1 MSVYMPQVD
10 ESDFNP
16 QRLIYRYVQ
25 NHTPFDIYMKIKEK
39 VLGQEAAIR
48 QASLLVYA
56 YLKTLAYGNYTDYK
70 YHFMIEAE
78 SGCGK
83 TTFAN
88 ALKAVIPIPLT
99 ICDAS
104 QTTANGWKGMDAA
117 DLMDNPEFEK
127 WGCGIVILDELD
139 KAIMPLGT
147 DVPHHRLT
155 QESFLKML
163 DGGVVYNRDGK
174 SFECDRFLFIGMG
187 AFAQMRTK
195 QPESRSIGFGT
206 SQKAAQVT
214 ISDVINRDRI
224 TAVCGSEQ
232 FMGRMVAVLHFNRLG
247 IKHYR
252 SMLDNAV
259 KEVCQMYGA
268 WELPKEA
275 EDRILRQALESPY
288 GARNIRNMIWEYFM
302 AADSSMIRQMKQQE
316 AIDHKL
322 REGILPDEED
332 RDFLYRK
339 LLASEDTM
347 SA

>member
-1 MSVYMPQVD
+1 MSLYMPCVD
-10 ESDFNP
+10 EDDFNP

-25 NHTPFDIYMKIKEK
+25 NNSPFDIYMKIKEK
-39 VLGQEAAIR
+39 VLGQDAALR

-56 YLKTLAYGNYTDYK
+56 FLKTLAYGNYAEYK
-70 YHFMIEAE
+70 YHFIIEAE

-88 ALKAVIPIPLT
+88 ALKAAVPIPLA

-127 WGCGIVILDELD
+127 WGCGIICLDELD

-155 QESFLKML
+155 QESFLKMF
-163 DGGVVYNRDGK
+163 DGGVVHNRDGK
-174 SFECDRFLFIGMG
+174 VFECDRFLFIGMG
-187 AFAQMRTK
+187 AFAQMRES
-195 QPESRSIGFGT
+195 QPETHSIGFGA
-206 SQKAAQVT
+206 SQKPTNAVT
-214 ISDVINRDRI
+214 SDEITRDRI

-232 FMGRMVAVLHFNRLG
+232 FMGRMVAVLHFKRLG
-247 IKHYR
+247 IKHHR
-252 SMLDNAV
+252 IMLNKAV
-259 KEVCQMYGA
+259 DEICQMYGT
-268 WELPKEA
+268 WMLPDGA

-288 GARNIRNMIWEYFM
+288 GARNIRNTVWEYFV

-316 AIDHKL
+316 AIDRKL
-322 REGILPDEED
+322 REGVLPDEED
-332 RDFLYRK
+332 REFLYRK
-339 LLASEDTM
+339 LLATEDAM